1 MFGEMIKYRPK
12 CKCARG
18 IWKVLSMVYYLSN
31 RYTIPIM
38 FGIILK
44 SYHSSMLWHNF
55 NEDIIMLTQKIML
68 LIHVL
73 FVYWKTQNFSGK
85 FKFLPFEECA
95 EHLQ

>member
-1 MFGEMIKYRPK
+1 
-12 CKCARG
+12 
-18 IWKVLSMVYYLSN
+18 
-31 RYTIPIM
+31 M

-44 SYHSSMLWHNF
+44 SYLSFMLWFNF
-55 NEDIIMLTQKIML
+55 NEDIIMLTQKIIL

-85 FKFLPFEECA
+85 FKILSFEECA